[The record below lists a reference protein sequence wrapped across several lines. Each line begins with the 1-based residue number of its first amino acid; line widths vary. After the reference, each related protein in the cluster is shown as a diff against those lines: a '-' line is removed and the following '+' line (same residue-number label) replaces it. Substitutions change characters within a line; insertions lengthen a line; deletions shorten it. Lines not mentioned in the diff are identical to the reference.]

1 MAKISIK
8 KVSKPNDISNLA
20 LWLKADAGITLNGS
34 SKVISWADQSGNSRN
49 FVNPAS
55 IGINNTGLPAVS
67 DGAVFFTRTSR
78 YGDANA
84 SILALPSSS
93 LNLTTPYTIFAVV
106 RGSTDYCVI
115 AKSMDSA
122 KRRKLQMAVYGG
134 VIYCVEKEG
143 TAVSYA
149 PIDYFDPT
157 TKRLI
162 VSQFASESFAFM
174 KYNGLLVSTSAG
186 PFDLNLTN
194 TAPVYLGAA
203 PFQAGGGYNAEASLD
218 MYIYEII
225 IYDRAI
231 SNSEIKAV
239 ESYLSNKYFTKS
251 EIQPN
256 NISDLGLW
264 LKSDTG
270 VTLSGSNVASWADQS
285 GNSNNAVAKTGGVT
299 VVSNSLNE
307 KPVLRFNGSS
317 NLITNSFYVTNF

>member
-20 LWLKADAGITLNGS
+20 LWLKADTGITLNGS
-34 SKVISWADQSGNSRN
+34 SQVISWADQSSNSRN
-49 FVNPAS
+49 FVNPAT
-55 IGINNTGLPAVS
+55 IGINNTGLPIVS

-78 YGDANA
+78 FGDANA

-115 AKSMDSA
+115 SKSMDNI
-122 KRRKLQMAVYGG
+122 KRRKLSLSVYDGT
-134 VIYCVEKEG
+134 IYSMEKEG
-143 TAVSYA
+143 TAVSYT
-149 PIDYFDPT
+149 PIDYSNPAI
-157 TKRLI
+157 KRLV

-218 MYIYEII
+218 MYIYEE
-225 IYDRAI
+225 D
-231 SNSEIKAV
+231 
-239 ESYLSNKYFTKS
+239 
-251 EIQPN
+251 
-256 NISDLGLW
+256 
-264 LKSDTG
+264 
-270 VTLSGSNVASWADQS
+270 GS
-285 GNSNNAVAKTGGVT
+285 K
-299 VVSNSLNE
+299 
-307 KPVLRFNGSS
+307 
-317 NLITNSFYVTNF
+317 I